1 MPSRFAVT
9 QKPIEILLVEDNPGD
24 VRLMREAFR
33 EGGFAKRLNVA
44 KDGEQAL
51 AFLRRQ
57 EPYADA
63 VPPSLVL
70 LDLNLPRKNGR
81 EVLAEIKGERS
92 LRHIPVFV
100 VSTSTRQED
109 IAAAYDLHAN
119 CYIPK
124 PLDLEG
130 LIEMGRLIE
139 AFWLRMVVLPGP
151 ALAGPNLP
159 GANAAG
165 ANLPGTNVQSLPP
178 AKASSRIRPPASRKI
193 S

>member
-1 MPSRFAVT
+1 
-9 QKPIEILLVEDNPGD
+9 
-24 VRLMREAFR
+24 MREALK
-33 EGGFAKRLNVA
+33 GGIFVKRRTVA

-51 AFLRRQ
+51 AFLRR
-57 EPYADA
+57 EDPYVDA
-63 VPPSLVL
+63 AAPSLVL

-81 EVLAEIKGERS
+81 EVLAEIKSERS

-100 VSTSTRQED
+100 VSTSTREED
-109 IAAAYDLHAN
+109 VAAAYDLHAN

-139 AFWLRMVVLPGP
+139 AFWLKMAVLPR
-151 ALAGPNLP
+151 AGLP
-159 GANAAG
+159 SPL
-165 ANLPGTNVQSLPP
+165 LPQRV
-178 AKASSRIRPPASRKI
+178 SSRIRPLVSRRI

>member
-1 MPSRFAVT
+1 
-9 QKPIEILLVEDNPGD
+9 
-24 VRLMREAFR
+24 MREALK
-33 EGGFAKRLNVA
+33 GGYFVKRLTVA
-44 KDGEQAL
+44 RDGEQAM

-57 EPYADA
+57 GPYAD
-63 VPPSLVL
+63 VGPPSLVL

-81 EVLAEIKGERS
+81 EVLAEIKNDRS

-100 VSTSTRQED
+100 VSTSTRDED

-139 AFWLRMVVLPGP
+139 AFWLKMVVLPSAALP
-151 ALAGPNLP
+151 APF
-159 GANAAG
+159 
-165 ANLPGTNVQSLPP
+165 PP
-178 AKASSRIRPPASRKI
+178 AKVNSRIRPLASRRI

>member
-1 MPSRFAVT
+1 
-9 QKPIEILLVEDNPGD
+9 
-24 VRLMREAFR
+24 MREALK
-33 EGGFAKRLNVA
+33 EGGFLKRLNVA

-51 AFLRRQ
+51 AFLLRQ
-57 EPYADA
+57 GPYEEVAA
-63 VPPSLVL
+63 PALVL

-81 EVLAEIKGERS
+81 EVLAEIKGEKT

-124 PLDLEG
+124 PHDLEG

-139 AFWLRMVVLPGP
+139 AFWLKMVVLPSA
-151 ALAGPNLP
+151 ALPTP
-159 GANAAG
+159 F
-165 ANLPGTNVQSLPP
+165 PP
-178 AKASSRIRPPASRKI
+178 AKVNSRIRPPASRKI

>member
-1 MPSRFAVT
+1 
-9 QKPIEILLVEDNPGD
+9 
-24 VRLMREAFR
+24 MREALK
-33 EGGFAKRLNVA
+33 EGGFVKRLNVA

-57 EPYADA
+57 DPYGEAA
-63 VPPSLVL
+63 PPSLVL

-81 EVLAEIKGERS
+81 EVLAEIKSEKS

-100 VSTSTRQED
+100 VSTSTREED

-124 PLDLEG
+124 PLELEG

-139 AFWLRMVVLPGP
+139 AFWLGMVVLPGAP
-151 ALAGPNLP
+151 LP
-159 GANAAG
+159 GEVPPAA
-165 ANLPGTNVQSLPP
+165 LPP
-178 AKASSRIRPPASRKI
+178 GKISQRIRPPASRKI

>member
-1 MPSRFAVT
+1 MPYRSHVSR
-9 QKPIEILLVEDNPGD
+9 KPVEILLVEDNPGD
-24 VRLMREAFR
+24 VRLMREALK
-33 EGGFAKRLNVA
+33 EGGFVKRLNIV

-57 EPYADA
+57 SPYEGVALPA
-63 VPPSLVL
+63 LVL

-81 EVLAEIKGERS
+81 EVLAEIKSDRS

-100 VSTSTRQED
+100 VSTSTREED
-109 IAAAYDLHAN
+109 ITAAYDLHAN

-124 PLDLEG
+124 PIDLEG

-139 AFWLRMVVLPGP
+139 AFWLRMAALPT
-151 ALAGPNLP
+151 AERLR
-159 GANAAG
+159 
-165 ANLPGTNVQSLPP
+165 SLPP
-178 AKASSRIRPPASRKI
+178 VRASSRIRPLAFRKI